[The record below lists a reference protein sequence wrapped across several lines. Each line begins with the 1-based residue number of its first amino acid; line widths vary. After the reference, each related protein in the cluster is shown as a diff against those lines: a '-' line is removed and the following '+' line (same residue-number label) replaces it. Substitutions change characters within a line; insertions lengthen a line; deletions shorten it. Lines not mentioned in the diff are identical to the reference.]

1 MITSTP
7 RKMSLPSSMTMF
19 ARFFFLLPDFHFQ
32 PSSKSSLSGERA
44 EVPSR
49 HLDASLDI
57 LAFAAAMV
65 ESGEW
70 ELMDDDDG
78 ELHNIT
84 FV

>member
-7 RKMSLPSSMTMF
+7 RKMSLPSSTIMF
-19 ARFFFLLPDFHFQ
+19 VRFLLSLFSFPFQ
-32 PSSKSSLSGERA
+32 PSSSSTPEERV

-49 HLDASLDI
+49 HLNASLNI

-70 ELMDDDDG
+70 ELMEDDDG
-78 ELHNIT
+78 ELQNIT
-84 FV
+84 FI